1 MGAEMPPFFLL
12 LKFFLLHF
20 NMFYKID
27 SIMDLSKL
35 VWMWKY
41 WYMSPIEAD
50 ILRAELE
57 RLGKEFLED
66 TKTDEDTSMN
76 ATQE

>member
-1 MGAEMPPFFLL
+1 
-12 LKFFLLHF
+12 
-20 NMFYKID
+20 
-27 SIMDLSKL
+27 
-35 VWMWKY
+35 
-41 WYMSPIEAD
+41 MSPIEAA
-50 ILRAELE
+50 ILSAELE